1 MEHRWLIII
10 DSFDRQG
17 ANMLILTRKVDESI
31 VIDDYITITILEA
44 GDSVRVGIEA
54 PRDIEVHR
62 EEVYRRIIAEAEN

>member
-1 MEHRWLIII
+1 
-10 DSFDRQG
+10 
-17 ANMLILTRKVDESI
+17 MLILTRKVDESI

-62 EEVYRRIIAEAEN
+62 EEVYRRIIAEAEIEL